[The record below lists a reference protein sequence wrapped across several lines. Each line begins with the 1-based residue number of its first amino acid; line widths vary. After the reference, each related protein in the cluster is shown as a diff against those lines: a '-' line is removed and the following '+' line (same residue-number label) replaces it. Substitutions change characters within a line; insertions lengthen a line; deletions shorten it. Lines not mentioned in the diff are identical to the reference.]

1 MNERKI
7 IKGCMDKNA
16 KAQRAFVDSYA
27 DFLFSICI
35 RYAGKKSFAQDCLQ
49 ESLIH
54 ILNNIH
60 KYQDKGKFK
69 AWCAAVTVR
78 KCLDWLKKEKR
89 WQAGELGEMD
99 EPFQNEN
106 VSYRLEIQDVKRFME
121 TIPENYRIVLNMY
134 LVEGFSHKE
143 IADFLLVSE
152 STSRSLLSRGRKMIQ
167 EKFEEEK
174 MYIIHKGDDTVEK
187 KTANSI

>member
-1 MNERKI
+1 
-7 IKGCMDKNA
+7 MDKNP
-16 KAQRAFVDSYA
+16 KAQRAFVDNYA
-27 DFLFSICI
+27 DFLYSICM
-35 RYAGKKSFAQDCLQ
+35 RYAGRQSFAQDCLQ

-69 AWCAAVTVR
+69 AWCASVTVR

-89 WQAGELGEMD
+89 WQVSEMGEMD

-106 VSYRLEIQDVKRFME
+106 ITYKLETQDVKRFME
-121 TIPENYRIVLNMY
+121 TIPEKYRIVLNMY

-143 IADFLLVSE
+143 IGDYLSVNE

-174 MYIIHKGDDTVEK
+174 MYIIHKGDEKREK